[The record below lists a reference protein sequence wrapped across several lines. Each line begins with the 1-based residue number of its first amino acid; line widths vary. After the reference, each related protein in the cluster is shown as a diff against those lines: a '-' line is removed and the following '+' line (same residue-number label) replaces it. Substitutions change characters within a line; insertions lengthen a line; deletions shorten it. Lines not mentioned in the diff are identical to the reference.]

1 MPLPGLLSPH
11 RLLFFSF
18 FLPFFFF
25 LLFSFSPTSSR
36 FSLSFVFLFSKQE
49 SEFNLIKCRSFLVFV
64 AAAAPVPV
72 PVPVLSLSTLPSP
85 YDRLSPD
92 HAGLYTGINV
102 IKDSGQ
108 TLLIARL
115 ITPKLFLPPHGL
127 SRIAVFSRASSLD
140 IDPPPPS
147 PALSR
152 SYIKRAIIFLVT
164 PITAILKFRIRVS
177 FHLSIRR
184 TFLIL
189 FVVISITI
197 QSVLLIVV
205 RNTLTICFNI
215 ISKKQSSPAT

>member
-127 SRIAVFSRASSLD
+127 SRIAVFSRPSSLD
-140 IDPPPPS
+140 IDPTPPPL
-147 PALSR
+147 P
-152 SYIKRAIIFLVT
+152 RAISFVYQASNYIFSYADYRD
-164 PITAILKFRIRVS
+164 IKVS
-177 FHLSIRR
+177 YTS
-184 TFLIL
+184 
-189 FVVISITI
+189 FVPFIDPTN
-197 QSVLLIVV
+197 VLNFVCCCID
-205 RNTLTICFNI
+205 NN
-215 ISKKQSSPAT
+215 SPYC